1 MHPGWTENIELKE
14 HKVEAKK
21 QVEELVA
28 KVQKLEK
35 EAEIEKATTKMTI
48 RCAELEAQN
57 KAQARVMQN
66 FERGTYK
73 LGASTP
79 SDTSSPY

>member
-1 MHPGWTENIELKE
+1 
-14 HKVEAKK
+14 
-21 QVEELVA
+21 
-28 KVQKLEK
+28 
-35 EAEIEKATTKMTI
+35 MTI